1 MEAQHLA
8 EIVNYAPSRGS
19 EYGVRSICAST
30 FCDASYVHYDIL
42 WSWEGIYSAHLILLT
57 NDALTHCSSK
67 ASTYHSP
74 RRAATGAIR
83 HAAAAA
89 TVGVGA
95 ASPIAGAAVAPA
107 QREPLQLRHPHHEK
121 RAAHAVA
128 SATTRADR
136 AARMPPPRRARA
148 RSAAA
153 TPSRRDA
160 LQRAPEAAAPR
171 SSTASTFLVKNSV
184 CISVEALL
192 HPTSR

>member
-67 ASTYHSP
+67 APTYHSP

-128 SATTRADR
+128 LA
-136 AARMPPPRRARA
+136 PPRARIAPHGCRRRVARA
-148 RSAAA
+148 LR
-153 TPSRRDA
+153 PRRGVPRRD
-160 LQRAPEAAAPR
+160 
-171 SSTASTFLVKNSV
+171 
-184 CISVEALL
+184 
-192 HPTSR
+192 